1 MCEEYDPRRCTP
13 PCNQAT
19 KCVGKKGAEAEDEA
33 CHQTPKCSRYM
44 DNCHENLRCKRN
56 DIRSLFWQNIPKL
69 SKAPYTSLLG
79 YALLYSFLGGKK
91 RKGHLRLTNQ
101 PTVSNQHYILPLS
114 YKFPMLFDG
123 AAPIDDDCKVDKM
136 MRNKLHSASKVGE
149 TSILFPLY
157 NHQM

>member
-1 MCEEYDPRRCTP
+1 MHREQERAGDMCEEYDPRRCTP

-91 RKGHLRLTNQ
+91 RKGQ
-101 PTVSNQHYILPLS
+101 WSVGKSNCHFGMK
-114 YKFPMLFDG
+114 YKHAERP
-123 AAPIDDDCKVDKM
+123 C
-136 MRNKLHSASKVGE
+136 
-149 TSILFPLY
+149 
-157 NHQM
+157 